1 MTHKIIAT
9 LPAFARPLIEAQ
21 LPDWV
26 WPRWFAN
33 KAEALA
39 AGPGTE
45 IGWFD
50 MVKKPAMAQAVQH
63 ATDMKWLNS
72 LYAGVDG
79 LPLNLLA
86 ERGVT
91 LTNGA
96 GLNSVTIAEYVVMGM
111 LNIAKGYRAVVH
123 AQQRHEWLAEAPG
136 TMELLGSRA
145 LLLGYGAIG
154 QLIDARLRAFGVEVS
169 VVRRTP
175 DATRRMLGPDQWR
188 ARLGEFDWVI
198 LAVPATPETER
209 MMNRAVFARMR
220 PDAYLIN
227 ISRGILVDE
236 EALEEALITG
246 RIAGAG
252 LDVGMGQ
259 DEQPHPR
266 LAALPNVIAVPHVAG
281 LTREATDHQAF
292 ETVRQIRDLIA
303 GKLPE
308 LSVNGPMARRLDR
321 LRSAR

>member
-1 MTHKIIAT
+1 MGQKIHPIGFR
-9 LPAFARPLIEAQ
+9 LPVTRA
-21 LPDWV
+21 WSS
-26 WPRWFAN
+26 RWFAN

-50 MVKKPAMAQAVQH
+50 MVKKPAMAQAVQN

-154 QLIDARLRAFGVEVS
+154 QLIDE
-169 VVRRTP
+169 
-175 DATRRMLGPDQWR
+175 GPR
-188 ARLGEFDWVI
+188 CKGSSE
-198 LAVPATPETER
+198 
-209 MMNRAVFARMR
+209 
-220 PDAYLIN
+220 
-227 ISRGILVDE
+227 G
-236 EALEEALITG
+236 
-246 RIAGAG
+246 
-252 LDVGMGQ
+252 
-259 DEQPHPR
+259 
-266 LAALPNVIAVPHVAG
+266 
-281 LTREATDHQAF
+281 
-292 ETVRQIRDLIA
+292 
-303 GKLPE
+303 
-308 LSVNGPMARRLDR
+308 
-321 LRSAR
+321 